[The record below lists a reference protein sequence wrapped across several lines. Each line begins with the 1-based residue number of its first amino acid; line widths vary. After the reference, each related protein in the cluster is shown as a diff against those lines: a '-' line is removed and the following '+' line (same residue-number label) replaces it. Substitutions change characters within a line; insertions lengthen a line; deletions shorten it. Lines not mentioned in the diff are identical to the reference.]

1 LIGVAKLLK
10 NTSRGKSDVP
20 VSPISS
26 VLALFDKKDRSKLF
40 LVTASQIFLSI
51 FDLIG
56 VALIGVVGAISVYGI
71 QSKGPGD
78 RVTSLLNFLNLNGLS
93 FQKQVALLGGI
104 AAFILILKTII
115 SLILVRRTLF
125 FMSRHGA
132 RISSQLISS
141 FFGKSL
147 EEINKFSRQ
156 EVVFA
161 VTTGIENLTTKVIGS
176 GIGIISDIS
185 LLIVLFFG
193 LILIDPTTTILTFLI
208 FGLMG
213 LLMNMTLKAKAF
225 AIGSTEAG
233 LGIKSAAKVMELL
246 ATYRESVVADRM
258 TFATSEIGK
267 LRSELGSV
275 VAKKNLLP
283 NLSKYVIEIVL
294 ILSSILITT
303 LLFLINN
310 ASHAIAGLAI
320 FLAASTRIA
329 PAVLR
334 LQQSAIT
341 YRLGVGG
348 ITPTLT
354 LIKAYGL
361 QKITPDKSRQIDFS
375 HQGFEP
381 SLEVSNIGFSYLGN
395 EQFSING
402 ITMEVSPGEFVAVTG
417 ESGSGKT
424 TLVDLILGVLPKSAG
439 DVRISGLEPHEAF
452 KKWPGAVAY
461 VPQEISI
468 LNGSIR
474 ENISLGGLQ
483 DYDDDF
489 IWDALRLAHLE
500 AYVNS
505 LPEKLDAQV
514 GDNGFSLSGGQRQ
527 RLGIARALFTKPKLI
542 VLDEATSALDSE
554 TEAAISDAIFSL
566 RGKVT
571 VITIAHRLSSVK
583 LADKVVYVDKGQ
595 IIATGTF
602 EQVRKI
608 VPNFDKQVNLFNV

>member
-1 LIGVAKLLK
+1 MIGVAKLLK
-10 NTSRGKSDVP
+10 NTSRKKSGVP

-26 VLALFDKKDRSKLF
+26 VLALFDKKDRSKLY

-104 AAFILILKTII
+104 AALILILKTII

-147 EEINKFSRQ
+147 EEINKFTRQ

-161 VTTGIENLTTKVIGS
+161 VTTGIETLTTKVIGS

-233 LGIKSAAKVMELL
+233 LGIKSAQKVMDLL

-275 VAKKNLLP
+275 VAKKNL
-283 NLSKYVIEIVL
+283 
-294 ILSSILITT
+294 
-303 LLFLINN
+303 
-310 ASHAIAGLAI
+310 
-320 FLAASTRIA
+320 
-329 PAVLR
+329 
-334 LQQSAIT
+334 
-341 YRLGVGG
+341 
-348 ITPTLT
+348 
-354 LIKAYGL
+354 
-361 QKITPDKSRQIDFS
+361 
-375 HQGFEP
+375 
-381 SLEVSNIGFSYLGN
+381 
-395 EQFSING
+395 
-402 ITMEVSPGEFVAVTG
+402 
-417 ESGSGKT
+417 
-424 TLVDLILGVLPKSAG
+424 
-439 DVRISGLEPHEAF
+439 
-452 KKWPGAVAY
+452 
-461 VPQEISI
+461 
-468 LNGSIR
+468 
-474 ENISLGGLQ
+474 
-483 DYDDDF
+483 
-489 IWDALRLAHLE
+489 
-500 AYVNS
+500 
-505 LPEKLDAQV
+505 
-514 GDNGFSLSGGQRQ
+514 
-527 RLGIARALFTKPKLI
+527 
-542 VLDEATSALDSE
+542 
-554 TEAAISDAIFSL
+554 
-566 RGKVT
+566 
-571 VITIAHRLSSVK
+571 
-583 LADKVVYVDKGQ
+583 
-595 IIATGTF
+595 
-602 EQVRKI
+602 
-608 VPNFDKQVNLFNV
+608 